1 MNIVKEIKYKCKQ
14 NIGALPIDMYGD
26 FIIDCSGRNSS
37 SNKWLKENFN
47 LNISILEIHFGSG
60 YVTFIGERLKTDNPL
75 LD

>member
-1 MNIVKEIKYKCKQ
+1 
-14 NIGALPIDMYGD
+14 MYGD

-37 SNKWLKENFN
+37 STKWLKENFN
-47 LNISILEIHFGSG
+47 LNIPIVEIDFGSG